1 MSVIPFQ
8 GPHGG
13 WHRVSRQPRHRRG
26 RGFVAGAVA
35 AVRDWRRRAAARR
48 ELAALDERTLHD
60 LGLSR
65 SDMLYLT
72 SRAGER
78 DAFIDSL
85 RYPPY

>member
-8 GPHGG
+8 TPHG
-13 WHRVSRQPRHRRG
+13 WHRVSPRRHRR
-26 RGFVAGAVA
+26 RPGFVAAAIGAV
-35 AVRDWRRRAAARR
+35 RGWFRRAAARR

-65 SDMLYLT
+65 SDTLYLT
-72 SRAGER
+72 SKAGER

-85 RYPPY
+85 RFPPF